1 MKRIFGLL
9 ILSLVIP
16 AVGLTAADGE
26 SQSPS
31 ATAADTPLKVQL
43 VVSRYLGEKK
53 ISSIPYTLAVV
64 GGPKS
69 EATRLRMGV
78 DVPVPQTIIGEGS
91 ATKSSYTY
99 RSVGTS
105 IDCSARPHGDG
116 VYLVDLAVSDTAVF
130 MPDADKRAGDPAS
143 PTSRVPG
150 VPAFRTFTSNFN
162 LLLKDGQVAQH
173 TAATD
178 PVSGEVLRIDVTLTL
193 IK

>member
-9 ILSLVIP
+9 MLCVLLVP
-16 AVGLTAADGE
+16 ATSVGAAPGE
-26 SQSPS
+26 TQA
-31 ATAADTPLKVQL
+31 ATSDIPLKVQI
-43 VVSRYLGEKK
+43 VVSRFQGEKK
-53 ISSIPYTLAVV
+53 MSSIPYTLAVV
-64 GGPKS
+64 AGPRGGG
-69 EATRLRMGV
+69 ADTTRLRMGV
-78 DVPVPQTIIGEGS
+78 DVPVPQTVIGEGNT
-91 ATKSSYTY
+91 AKSSYSY

-105 IDCSARPHGDG
+105 IDCTARPQSEGL
-116 VYLVDLAVSDTAVF
+116 YMLTLAVSDTAVF
-130 MPDADKRAGDPAS
+130 MPDRGADSAS

-178 PVSGEVLRIDVTLTL
+178 PVSGEVLRIDVTLTV

>member
-1 MKRIFGLL
+1 MKRIIGLL
-9 ILSLVIP
+9 MLSLVIP

-26 SQSPS
+26 QSPS
-31 ATAADTPLKVQL
+31 AAGGDTPLKVQL

-78 DVPVPQTIIGEGS
+78 DVPVPQTVIGEGNS
-91 ATKSSYTY
+91 TKSSYTY

-130 MPDADKRAGDPAS
+130 MPDADKRPGDPAS

-162 LLLKDGQVAQH
+162 LLLKDGQLAQH

-178 PVSGEVLRIDVTLTL
+178 PVSGEVLRIDVTLTV